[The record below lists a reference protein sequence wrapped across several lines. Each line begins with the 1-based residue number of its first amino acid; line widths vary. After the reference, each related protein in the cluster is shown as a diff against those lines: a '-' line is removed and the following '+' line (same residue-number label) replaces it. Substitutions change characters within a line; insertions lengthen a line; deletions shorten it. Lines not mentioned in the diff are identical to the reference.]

1 METSQYRV
9 TNISEVS
16 WGAMG
21 KDTMGNTCNM
31 GQLMRDC
38 TTDRV
43 IPTSGAR
50 YGKGEEPTG
59 FQNAPT
65 EDEKQIGMSDLKNQ
79 ENKEWENDN
88 MWEEEGEEDQEEGDP
103 QGGHFI
109 VDLAATSVNVRLEPT
124 T

>member
-1 METSQYRV
+1 MYHWVCPYQRCEISGIYLSSSNTRSEGGIIISMETSQYRV

-43 IPTSGAR
+43 IPTSGDR

-65 EDEKQIGMSDLKNQ
+65 EDEKQIGMSDLKN
-79 ENKEWENDN
+79 
-88 MWEEEGEEDQEEGDP
+88 
-103 QGGHFI
+103 
-109 VDLAATSVNVRLEPT
+109 
-124 T
+124 